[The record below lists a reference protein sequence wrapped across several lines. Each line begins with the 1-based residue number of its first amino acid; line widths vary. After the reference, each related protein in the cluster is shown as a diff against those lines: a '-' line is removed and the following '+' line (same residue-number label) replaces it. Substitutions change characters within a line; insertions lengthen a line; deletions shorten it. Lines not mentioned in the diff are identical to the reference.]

1 MGLDEEMKK
10 EIKRVDNLALVSVR
24 EIQQA
29 RTSPGSN
36 DLQRILKALMH
47 HTIG

>member
-24 EIQQA
+24 QIEQA
-29 RTSPGSN
+29 RTSPGRN
-36 DLQRILKALMH
+36 YLQRILKALIPH
-47 HTIG
+47 IVG